1 MIPVTHMVGQSVA
14 VFGLGGSG
22 LSTALALKAGGAL
35 VHAWDDNP
43 DRVAAAAAAGVPT
56 TDLRD
61 ADWSSFGSFVLSP
74 GVPLTHPEPHW
85 TVKKA
90 HEAGV
95 EIIGDLELFAR
106 ERARWSVET
115 TLIAITGT
123 NGKSTTTALTAHILR
138 EAGLPVAVGGNIGTP
153 VLELAMPNAGTFFVI
168 ECSSYQID
176 LAPSLRPSVGLL
188 LNVTPDHLDRH
199 GTIENYAAIKARLV
213 ERADKAVI
221 GIDDSYCAAIAGR
234 IDGSVTVRVV
244 RDRAMID
251 LSGAASLRGDH
262 NVQNALMA
270 MHACRL
276 SGLTAA
282 QITHGFNTFPGLAHR
297 MQIVAERDG
306 VQFINDSKATNA
318 DAAEK
323 SLTSFSRIRW
333 IAGGLAKEGG
343 ITALRPHFGR
353 IAKAYLIGEAAPAFA
368 ATLGDDVA
376 YEISATID
384 RAVAHAARDAQPGDA
399 VLLAPAAASFDQFA
413 NFEKRGEAFVAA
425 VKALDHASAGET
437 A

>member
-1 MIPVTHMVGQSVA
+1 MIPVTHMAGKNVA

-22 LSTALALKAGGAL
+22 LSTALALKAGGAH
-35 VHAWDDNP
+35 VQAWDDNP
-43 DRVAAAAAAGVPT
+43 DRVAATAAAGVPT
-56 TDLRD
+56 SDLHD

-153 VLELAMPNAGTFFVI
+153 VLELAMPKAGTFFVI

-213 ERADKAVI
+213 ERADQAVI
-221 GIDDSYCAAIAGR
+221 GIDDTYCAAIAAR
-234 IDGSVTVRVV
+234 IEDAVTVRVA
-244 RDRAMID
+244 RDRTMID
-251 LSGAASLRGDH
+251 LSDAASLRGDH

-276 SGLTAA
+276 SGLTPA
-282 QITHGFNTFPGLAHR
+282 QITTGFNTFPGLAHR

-323 SLTSFSRIRW
+323 SLTSFARIRW

-343 ITALRPHFGR
+343 ITALRPHFSR

-368 ATLGDDVA
+368 ATLGDDVP

-425 VKALDHASAGET
+425 VQALDHASAGET